1 MKPMSNNVEDS
12 IMKEGE
18 FVHPYIPNSVPA
30 VKEEMLRE
38 VGARDAEELYA
49 KMIPERLRLRR
60 PMELPDALPSEL
72 DLRRH
77 VEGILEGD
85 GNCADYLSFLG
96 GGCWQHYVPAVCDV
110 IAGRSEFLTAY
121 AGGVYSDLGRYQ
133 AVFEFQSLIGEL
145 LDMEVSGIP
154 TYDWGAAAGNAVRM
168 ASRITGQREVVVP
181 RTMSPARLSIIS
193 NFCDS
198 VERQGRIKVRT
209 VGFDPDTGMMDTGDL
224 EEKVSDETACVYFE
238 NPSYLGAIEAQ
249 GNEISSLAHDHG
261 AEVVVGVDPI
271 SLGVLAPPGDY
282 GADIV
287 CGEAQPLGIHMHA
300 GGGSCGFIASRD
312 DERYVGEYPLRLI
325 SVTETEEE
333 GEYGFGQ
340 CRYERTSY
348 IAREN
353 AKDWVGTT
361 VGLWAIASAVY
372 MSLMGPHGM
381 RELGE
386 HIIQKSHY
394 AARRLTGIGG
404 VRVLFPGF
412 FKEFVVNLDET
423 EKTVSEV
430 NEGLLGHGVFGGK
443 DVSGEFP
450 ELGNS
455 SLYCVT
461 EVHSK
466 GDVGRLASALEE
478 VLE

>member
-38 VGARDAEELYA
+38 VGARDAEELYVR
-49 KMIPERLRLRR
+49 MIPERLRLRR
-60 PMELPDALPSEL
+60 LMELPDALPSEL

-77 VEGILEGD
+77 VGGKLEGD

-168 ASRITGQREVVVP
+168 ASRITGRREVVVP
-181 RTMSPARLSIIS
+181 RTMSPARLSIIA

-198 VERQGRIKVRT
+198 VDRKARIEVQT
-209 VGFDPDTGMMDTGDL
+209 VDFDPDTGMMDTGDL
-224 EEKVSDETACVYFE
+224 EETVSEETACIYFE

-249 GNEISSLAHDHG
+249 GKEISSLAHDNG

-271 SLGVLAPPGDY
+271 SLGVLAPPVDY

-312 DERYVGEYPLRLI
+312 EERYVGEYPLRLI

-353 AKDWVGTT
+353 AKDWVGT
-361 VGLWAIASAVY
+361 I
-372 MSLMGPHGM
+372 
-381 RELGE
+381 
-386 HIIQKSHY
+386 
-394 AARRLTGIGG
+394 RRLHVPDGAPRDEGAGGAHHPEVPLCREEADGDRGRQGSLSWLLQG
-404 VRVLFPGF
+404 VRRQP
-412 FKEFVVNLDET
+412 
-423 EKTVSEV
+423 
-430 NEGLLGHGVFGGK
+430 
-443 DVSGEFP
+443 
-450 ELGNS
+450 
-455 SLYCVT
+455 
-461 EVHSK
+461 
-466 GDVGRLASALEE
+466 R
-478 VLE
+478 

>member
-85 GNCADYLSFLG
+85 GNCADHLSFLG

-271 SLGVLAPPGDY
+271 SLGVLAPPADY

-386 HIIQKSHY
+386 HIIQKSNF
-394 AARRLTGIGG
+394 AAKRLTEIWE

-412 FKEFVVNLDET
+412 FKEFVVNLDEKK
-423 EKTVSEV
+423 KTVSEV
-430 NEGLLGHGVFGGK
+430 NEALLGHRIFGGK
-443 DVSGEFP
+443 DISGEFP

-466 GDVGRLASALEE
+466 GDVDRLASALEE

>member
-1 MKPMSNNVEDS
+1 
-12 IMKEGE
+12 MKEGE

-85 GNCADYLSFLG
+85 GNCADHLSFLG

-386 HIIQKSHY
+386 HIIQKSNF
-394 AARRLTGIGG
+394 AAKRLTEIWE

-412 FKEFVVNLDET
+412 FKEFVVNLDEKK
-423 EKTVSEV
+423 KTVSEV
-430 NEGLLGHGVFGGK
+430 NEALLGHRIFGGK
-443 DVSGEFP
+443 DISGEFP

-466 GDVGRLASALEE
+466 GDVDRLASALEE

>member
-1 MKPMSNNVEDS
+1 
-12 IMKEGE
+12 MKEGE

-60 PMELPDALPSEL
+60 PMELPPALPSEL

-77 VEGILEGD
+77 VEGILERD
-85 GNCADYLSFLG
+85 GSCADYLSFLG
-96 GGCWQHYVPAVCDV
+96 GGCWQHFVPAVCDV

-168 ASRITGQREVVVP
+168 ASRITGRREVVVP
-181 RTMSPARLSIIS
+181 RTMSPARLSIIA

-198 VERQGRIKVRT
+198 VDRNARIEVRT
-209 VGFDPDTGMMDTGDL
+209 VDFDPDTGMMDTGDL
-224 EEKVSDETACVYFE
+224 EKTVSEETACVYFE

-249 GNEISSLAHDHG
+249 GKEISSLAHGNG

-271 SLGVLAPPGDY
+271 SLGVLAPPVDY

-312 DERYVGEYPLRLI
+312 DEKYVGEYPLRLI
-325 SVTETEEE
+325 SVTETGEE

-372 MSLMGPHGM
+372 MSLMGPRGM

-394 AARRLTGIGG
+394 AAEKLTEIG
-404 VRVLFPGF
+404 VIEVLFPCF
-412 FKEFVVNLDET
+412 FKEFVVNLDKT

-430 NEGLLGHGVFGGK
+430 NEALLGHRIFGGK

-450 ELGNS
+450 ELGES

-466 GDVGRLASALEE
+466 GDVDRLASALEE
-478 VLE
+478 VLV